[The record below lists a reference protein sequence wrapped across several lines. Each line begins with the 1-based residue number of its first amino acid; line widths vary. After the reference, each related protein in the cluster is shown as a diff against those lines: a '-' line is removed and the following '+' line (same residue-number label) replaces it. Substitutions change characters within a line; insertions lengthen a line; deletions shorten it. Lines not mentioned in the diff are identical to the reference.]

1 MIDLLTMNTIRPVS
15 PVQVPVDR
23 SATRY
28 RSVHSG
34 GGVLIPGHHWLIG
47 FTGRP

>member
-1 MIDLLTMNTIRPVS
+1 MIDLLTMNTIRPIS
-15 PVQVPVDR
+15 PSQVPVDQ

-28 RSVHSG
+28 RSFHLSD
-34 GGVLIPGHHWLIG
+34 GVLISGHHWLIG